1 MNKEYKYRLSYGTW
15 YWTVVHIV
23 VFIVTG
29 IVLTLIFEGGYVL
42 AWFLSLML
50 AIIGLM
56 TLSIPRKIAITED
69 GIEICCISDYTEIP
83 YEDIASVRT
92 VPAKEMKLF
101 LPIFASSGF
110 FGYYG
115 HFLDLRR
122 LDRVK
127 IYASEWRNFVEIT
140 DIYEERLYV
149 SCTEADK
156 LVAQLTPPGGN
167 RPEEEDDDPNDE
179 SDPDAE
185 GTGADETA
193 PAREPGLQ
201 EN

>member
-115 HFLDLRR
+115 YFLNLPKMDL
-122 LDRVK
+122 VK
-127 IYASEWRNFVEIT
+127 IYASKWSDFIEIT
-140 DIYEERLYV
+140 DIYEDKYYV
-149 SCTEADK
+149 SCDDGENFVDTVSGRIKPQPD
-156 LVAQLTPPGGN
+156 
-167 RPEEEDDDPNDE
+167 EEND
-179 SDPDAE
+179 
-185 GTGADETA
+185 
-193 PAREPGLQ
+193 
-201 EN
+201 